1 MLHKITF
8 TLLIIG
14 GLNWLAFGLLGME
27 IGSYLPDGMN
37 GMVARTVY
45 NLVGIA
51 ALYEIATHKKW
62 CKACDSGMKKM

>member
-1 MLHKITF
+1 M
-8 TLLIIG
+8 
-14 GLNWLAFGLLGME
+14 AFGLLGME